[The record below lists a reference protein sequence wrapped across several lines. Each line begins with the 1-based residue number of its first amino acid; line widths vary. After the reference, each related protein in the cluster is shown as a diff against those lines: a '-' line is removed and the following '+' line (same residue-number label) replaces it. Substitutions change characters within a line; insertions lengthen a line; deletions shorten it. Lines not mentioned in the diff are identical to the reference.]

1 MRRRRICVLCNHP
14 ECPSQS
20 RKLVQKKRNPT
31 LVAGV
36 HGGISITQQ
45 PLLLDPVDLLAL
57 SSKGCMKGKWLGIH
71 VVSIILIFLYIAH
84 HALSHSNAHY
94 IYYSSAPILM
104 GAPCSCLSPTALTV
118 TDRPH
123 HRPRPAAY
131 GRLLLFQYLPV
142 VALLPSPT
150 LGSATEDVMVFL
162 DS

>member
-118 TDRPH
+118 TDRP
-123 HRPRPAAY
+123 AAY

-142 VALLPSPT
+142 VALLPTPT

>member
-20 RKLVQKKRNPT
+20 RKKLRNPT

-36 HGGISITQQ
+36 VRGGISITQQ
-45 PLLLDPVDLLAL
+45 PLLLELVDLLAL

-84 HALSHSNAHY
+84 HALSHSDAHY

-118 TDRPH
+118 TD
-123 HRPRPAAY
+123 RPAAY